1 MKRSWI
7 LASVAL
13 LAVVALVAAFAFDAP
28 EAGSNASSADAPS
41 TKAPST
47 NAASAKAPSAEDAA
61 PPEVGETAPDFT
73 LKDTDGQT
81 YTLSD
86 LRGQH
91 VVLEWLNFG
100 CPYVGKYY
108 DGGKMQE
115 LQKTYTDRGVT
126 WLSVVS
132 SAPGK
137 QGYHP
142 PEKMNALNEKKG
154 GNQTAILM
162 DPKGKVGKRYG
173 AKTTPHMYVI
183 DPEGTLVYKGGIDD
197 RPTTDPADLEGATN
211 YVVNALEASMNGN
224 EVETK
229 TARPYGCS
237 VKYASK

>member
-1 MKRSWI
+1 MKRSRI

-13 LAVVALVAAFAFDAP
+13 LAVVAALVAAFAFDAP
-28 EAGSNASSADAPS
+28 EAGSNASSAD
-41 TKAPST
+41 APST

-183 DPEGTLVYKGGIDD
+183 DPEGTLIYKGGIDD

-211 YVVNALEASMNGN
+211 YVVNALEASMNGK

>member
-1 MKRSWI
+1 MKRSKI

-13 LAVVALVAAFAFDAP
+13 LAVIALAAVAFFDAP
-28 EAGSNASSADAPS
+28 EVNSNASADAPS
-41 TKAPST
+41 TKA
-47 NAASAKAPSAEDAA
+47 ASAEATSADDAA
-61 PPEVGETAPDFT
+61 PPEVGKTAPDFT
-73 LKDTDGQT
+73 LKGTDGET

-108 DGGKMQE
+108 DSGKMQE
-115 LQKTYTDRGVT
+115 LQKKYTDKGVK
-126 WLSVVS
+126 WLAVVS

-137 QGYHP
+137 QGYYP
-142 PEKMNALNEKKG
+142 PEEMNAKNAEYG

-162 DPKGKVGKRYG
+162 DSEGKVGKMYG

-183 DPEGTLVYKGGIDD
+183 NPEGTLIYKGGIDD
-197 RPTTDPADLEGATN
+197 KPTTDQADLAPATN
-211 YVVNALEASMNGN
+211 YVVQALDASMNGN

-229 TARPYGCS
+229 KARPYGCS